1 MGAGNA
7 RAAQRAIGRSVT
19 NITGMALAVAVS
31 ESGVSAAML
40 SRPDWVEAPRAYA
53 RHASPEGTASYA
65 ASEKRGL
72 LSEAEQCKARGEF
85 GALMRRNRLHSS
97 IPSSWRQHFSGA
109 DRAAH
114 ALPGFF
120 RMVRHRISSLRGIG
134 VMPPDVVHF
143 RHDVEHIAQ
152 RLDTLHAAFV
162 VHTARFKGVA
172 ATPPSVPTTVWL
184 NAPKNDAISP
194 DITPAHSL
202 SSCNV
207 SQIQ

>member
-120 RMVRHRISSLRGIG
+120 RMVRHRISSRTSHSASTRCMPRSSFTRLASRASPRLR
-134 VMPPDVVHF
+134 PACP
-143 RHDVEHIAQ
+143 
-152 RLDTLHAAFV
+152 
-162 VHTARFKGVA
+162 
-172 ATPPSVPTTVWL
+172 PPSGSTRPRTTPYHPTSHPLT
-184 NAPKNDAISP
+184 
-194 DITPAHSL
+194 H
-202 SSCNV
+202 
-207 SQIQ
+207 